1 MNPKSKLSIN
11 IVASNER
18 WTNGGTGLAPIDW
31 DWPHP
36 EKKRPRLKPRG
47 NEEKIKDLMFWPT
60 GS

>member
-36 EKKRPRLKPRG
+36 EKNGRASTLEPRVMKKRSR
-47 NEEKIKDLMFWPT
+47 T
-60 GS
+60 